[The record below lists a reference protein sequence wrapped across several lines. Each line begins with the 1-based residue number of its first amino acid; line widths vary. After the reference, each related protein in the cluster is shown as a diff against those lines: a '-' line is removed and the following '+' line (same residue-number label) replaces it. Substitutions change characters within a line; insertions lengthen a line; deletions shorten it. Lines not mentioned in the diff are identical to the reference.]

1 MTGPRKGARAK
12 SELAIPRSAPD
23 QMSAMFLQSTS
34 QSSQSDASRKREEKE
49 GRTYPPAVT
58 TDQNVQ
64 LSAPEPKPSTRQG
77 QKIRAGL
84 TVGQRRS
91 SKETGKEPGD
101 QNRLDVLCAGA
112 SDVEEGE
119 AGVGDEEDGSTAKHF
134 AERGPD

>member
-34 QSSQSDASRKREEKE
+34 QKNRSDASRKREEKE

-64 LSAPEPKPSTRQG
+64 LSAPDLKPNSQSNDRQLDSQFVKGAAPKKPAKNRVI
-77 QKIRAGL
+77 K
-84 TVGQRRS
+84 TVWMF
-91 SKETGKEPGD
+91 
-101 QNRLDVLCAGA
+101 CAQA
-112 SDVEEGE
+112 PPMWKRVKQ
-119 AGVGDEEDGSTAKHF
+119 A
-134 AERGPD
+134 